1 MINILLVEDDEALA
15 YGLKYSLEKE
25 GFTVTLADSRA
36 AAERLFDEN
45 IGLALLDIMLPDGS
59 GYDICRKFRKVRDLP
74 VIFLTACDSEVNV
87 ITGLD
92 MGADDY
98 ICKPFRIGELLS
110 RINAVL
116 RRYPKVN
123 GENFPN
129 KNYPG
134 ENYPQEYY
142 PLENFPVD
150 NPAGL
155 TAIES
160 RLLYFLRANK
170 GQTLTR
176 LQILNKLWDNK
187 GEFVDDNT
195 LSVHISRLRE
205 KVGAERIV
213 TVRGVGYRWE
223 E

>member
-1 MINILLVEDDEALA
+1 MTKILLAEDDESLGF
-15 YGLKYSLEKE
+15 GLKYSLEKE
-25 GFTVTLADSRA
+25 GFSVILADSKKS
-36 AAERLFDEN
+36 AELLFDDS
-45 IGLALLDIMLPDGS
+45 IDLLLLDIMLPDGS
-59 GYDICRKFRKVRDLP
+59 GYDICKNVRKMRDVP

-98 ICKPFRIGELLS
+98 ICKPFRLGELLS

-116 RRYPKVN
+116 RRYRKS
-123 GENFPN
+123 ENNDAEFS
-129 KNYPG
+129 
-134 ENYPQEYY
+134 ESFAEDA
-142 PLENFPVD
+142 E
-150 NPAGL
+150 GL

-160 RLLYFLRANK
+160 RLLRFLRANK

-205 KVGAERIV
+205 KVGAEKIV

>member
-1 MINILLVEDDEALA
+1 MTKILLAEDDESLGF
-15 YGLKYSLEKE
+15 GLKYSLEKE
-25 GFTVTLADSRA
+25 GFSVTLADSKKS
-36 AAERLFDEN
+36 AEQLLDN
-45 IGLALLDIMLPDGS
+45 SVDLLLLDIMLPDGS
-59 GYDICRKFRKVRDLP
+59 GYDICKNVRKMRDVP

-98 ICKPFRIGELLS
+98 ICKPFRLGELLS

-116 RRYPKVN
+116 RRYRKT
-123 GENFPN
+123 ENSDKDFP
-129 KNYPG
+129 
-134 ENYPQEYY
+134 E
-142 PLENFPVD
+142 PLSED
-150 NPAGL
+150 TEGL

-160 RLLYFLRANK
+160 RLLHFLRANK

-205 KVGAERIV
+205 KVGAEKIV

>member
-1 MINILLVEDDEALA
+1 MTKILLAEDDESLGF
-15 YGLKYSLEKE
+15 GLKYSLEKE
-25 GFTVTLADSRA
+25 GFSVTLADSKKS
-36 AAERLFDEN
+36 AEQLLDN
-45 IGLALLDIMLPDGS
+45 SVDLLLLDIMLPDGS
-59 GYDICRKFRKVRDLP
+59 GYDICKNVRKIRDVP

-98 ICKPFRIGELLS
+98 ICKPFRLGELLS

-116 RRYPKVN
+116 RRYRKSDN
-123 GENFPN
+123 NTEFP
-129 KNYPG
+129 
-134 ENYPQEYY
+134 ESFSEDA
-142 PLENFPVD
+142 E
-150 NPAGL
+150 GL

-160 RLLYFLRANK
+160 RLLRFLRANK

-205 KVGAERIV
+205 KVGAEKIV

>member
-1 MINILLVEDDEALA
+1 MINILLAEDDEALA

-25 GFTVTLADSRA
+25 GFAVTLADSKA
-36 AAERLFDEN
+36 AAERLFGSN
-45 IGLALLDIMLPDGS
+45 TGLALLDIMLPDGS
-59 GYDICRKFRKVRDLP
+59 GYDICRNIRSIRDVP

-116 RRYPKVN
+116 RRYERYGEKEN
-123 GENFPN
+123 GSNF
-129 KNYPG
+129 
-134 ENYPQEYY
+134 
-142 PLENFPVD
+142 LEQFPEEDAV
-150 NPAGL
+150 GL

-160 RLLYFLRANK
+160 RLLRFLRANK

-176 LQILNKLWDNK
+176 LQILNRLWDNK

-205 KVGAERIV
+205 KVGAEKIV

>member
-1 MINILLVEDDEALA
+1 MPKILLAEDDESLGF
-15 YGLKYSLEKE
+15 GLKYSLEKE
-25 GFTVTLADSRA
+25 GFSVTLADSKKS
-36 AAERLFDEN
+36 AEQLFNPETD
-45 IGLALLDIMLPDGS
+45 LLLLDIMLPDGS
-59 GYDICRKFRKVRDLP
+59 GYDICKNVRKIRDVP

-98 ICKPFRIGELLS
+98 ICKPFRLGELLS

-116 RRYPKVN
+116 RRYRKT
-123 GENFPN
+123 ENSDIASHEIFS
-129 KNYPG
+129 
-134 ENYPQEYY
+134 EDTE
-142 PLENFPVD
+142 
-150 NPAGL
+150 GL
-155 TAIES
+155 TVIES
-160 RLLYFLRANK
+160 RLLRFLRANK

-205 KVGAERIV
+205 KVGAEKIV

>member
-1 MINILLVEDDEALA
+1 MTKILLAEDDESLGF
-15 YGLKYSLEKE
+15 GLKYSLEKE
-25 GFTVTLADSRA
+25 GFSVTLADSKKS
-36 AAERLFDEN
+36 AEQLLDDSTD
-45 IGLALLDIMLPDGS
+45 LLLLDIMLPDGS
-59 GYDICRKFRKVRDLP
+59 GYDICKNVRKIRDVP

-98 ICKPFRIGELLS
+98 ICKPFRLGELLS

-116 RRYPKVN
+116 RRYRKTEN
-123 GENFPN
+123 GNRDFP
-129 KNYPG
+129 
-134 ENYPQEYY
+134 ELLSEDT
-142 PLENFPVD
+142 E
-150 NPAGL
+150 GL

-160 RLLYFLRANK
+160 RLLHFLRANK

-176 LQILNKLWDNK
+176 LQILNRLWDNK

-205 KVGAERIV
+205 KVGAEKIV

>member
-1 MINILLVEDDEALA
+1 MPKILLAEDDESLGF
-15 YGLKYSLEKE
+15 GLKYSLEKE
-25 GFTVTLADSRA
+25 GFSVTLADSKKS
-36 AAERLFDEN
+36 AELLFNAETD
-45 IGLALLDIMLPDGS
+45 LLLLDIMLPDGS
-59 GYDICRKFRKVRDLP
+59 GYDICKNVRKIRDVP

-98 ICKPFRIGELLS
+98 ICKPFRLGELLS

-116 RRYPKVN
+116 RRYRKT
-123 GENFPN
+123 ENSDLPETL
-129 KNYPG
+129 P
-134 ENYPQEYY
+134 EDTE
-142 PLENFPVD
+142 
-150 NPAGL
+150 GL
-155 TAIES
+155 TVIES
-160 RLLYFLRANK
+160 RLLRFLRANK

-205 KVGAERIV
+205 KVGAEKIV

>member
-1 MINILLVEDDEALA
+1 MPKILLAEDDESLGF
-15 YGLKYSLEKE
+15 GLKYSLEKE
-25 GFTVTLADSRA
+25 GFSVTLADSKKS
-36 AAERLFDEN
+36 AEQLLDN
-45 IGLALLDIMLPDGS
+45 SVDLLLLDIMLPDGS
-59 GYDICRKFRKVRDLP
+59 GYDICKNVRKIRDVP

-98 ICKPFRIGELLS
+98 ICKPFRLGELLS

-116 RRYPKVN
+116 RRYRKSDN
-123 GENFPN
+123 NTEFP
-129 KNYPG
+129 
-134 ENYPQEYY
+134 ESFSEDA
-142 PLENFPVD
+142 E
-150 NPAGL
+150 GL

-160 RLLYFLRANK
+160 RLLRFLRANK

-205 KVGAERIV
+205 KVGAEKIV